1 MEPMRESRLEVTGTS
16 SVSGSKWGHGCGTRG
31 CLYWKCPCTCKRRT
45 ETVQQKTGMQRRLPE
60 NQEVATQNPEERGFK
75 REGSASIHMCMCA
88 CLCLWVLKAHGC
100 CPAFQSSSSQLLR
113 R

>member
-45 ETVQQKTGMQRRLPE
+45 ENSTAEDRDAEEVTGKPGSSNSESRRKGVQEGGICMPVSVCAESPWLLPSFP
-60 NQEVATQNPEERGFK
+60 VF
-75 REGSASIHMCMCA
+75 
-88 CLCLWVLKAHGC
+88 
-100 CPAFQSSSSQLLR
+100 
-113 R
+113 